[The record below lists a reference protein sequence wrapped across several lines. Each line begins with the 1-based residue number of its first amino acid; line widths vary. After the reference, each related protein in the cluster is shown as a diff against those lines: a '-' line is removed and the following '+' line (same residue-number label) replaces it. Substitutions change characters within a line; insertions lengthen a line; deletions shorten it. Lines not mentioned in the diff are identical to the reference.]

1 MSEENVE
8 VVRQGFDAFNALMRG
23 EGAEKALA
31 AFVDPEFEYDWP
43 AEREWP
49 EPDHSRR
56 GVPLA
61 FAFIRRVQS
70 TLIDVVWE
78 PLQLIE
84 APGNRVLA
92 EVRQSGRDRD
102 SGAPFEVQLF
112 LVITLRDGRVR
123 KLEFFRHRAEA
134 FEAAGLSE

>member
-8 VVRQGFDAFNALMRG
+8 IVRHGFDAFNAFMRG

-78 PLQLIE
+78 PLEFIG
-84 APGNRVLA
+84 APDNRVLV
-92 EVRQSGRDRD
+92 EVRQSGRERE
-102 SGAPFEVQLF
+102 SGVPIEVQLF
-112 LVITLRDGRVR
+112 QVVTLRDGRVR
-123 KLEFFRHRAEA
+123 KLEFFRHRADA
-134 FEAAGLSE
+134 LEAAGLSE

>member
-102 SGAPFEVQLF
+102 RGAPFEVQLF

>member
-1 MSEENVE
+1 MSQENVE
-8 VVRQGFDAFNALMRG
+8 VVRRGFDAFNAFMRG

-31 AFVDPEFEYDWP
+31 ALVDPEFEYDWP

-49 EPDHSRR
+49 GPDNSRR
-56 GVPLA
+56 GVPLV

-78 PLQLIE
+78 PLEFIE

-92 EVRQSGRDRD
+92 QVRQSVRDRE
-102 SGAPFEVQLF
+102 SGAPFDVQLF
-112 LVITLRDGRVR
+112 HVVTLRDGRVH
-123 KLEFFRHRAEA
+123 KLEFFRHRADA
-134 FEAAGLSE
+134 LEAAGLRE

>member
-8 VVRQGFDAFNALMRG
+8 IVRQGFDAFNAFMRG
-23 EGAEKALA
+23 ESAEKALA
-31 AFVDPEFEYDWP
+31 ALVDPEFEYDWP

-49 EPDHSRR
+49 GPDHRQ

-61 FAFIRRVQS
+61 FAFIRWVQGA
-70 TLIDVVWE
+70 LIDVVWE
-78 PLQLIE
+78 PLELIE

-92 EVRQSGRDRD
+92 EVRQSGRDRE
-102 SGAPFEVQLF
+102 SGVPIEVQLF
-112 LVITLRDGRVR
+112 HVVTLRDGRVR

-134 FEAAGLSE
+134 LEAAGLRE

>member
-8 VVRQGFDAFNALMRG
+8 IVRQGFDAFNAFMRG
-23 EGAEKALA
+23 ERAEKALA
-31 AFVDPEFEYDWP
+31 ALVDPEFEYDWP
-43 AEREWP
+43 AERQWP

-70 TLIDVVWE
+70 MLIDVVWE
-78 PLQLIE
+78 PLEFIE

-92 EVRQSGRDRD
+92 EVRQSGRDRE

-112 LVITLRDGRVR
+112 HVVTLRDGRVR
-123 KLEFFRHRAEA
+123 KLEFFRHRADA
-134 FEAAGLSE
+134 LEAAGLSD

>member
-1 MSEENVE
+1 M
-8 VVRQGFDAFNALMRG
+8 RQGFYAFNAFMRG
-23 EGAEKALA
+23 ESAEKALA
-31 AFVDPEFEYDWP
+31 ALVDPEFEYDWP

-92 EVRQSGRDRD
+92 EVRQSGRDRE
-102 SGAPFEVQLF
+102 SGVPIEVQLF
-112 LVITLRDGRVR
+112 HVVTLRDGRVR

-134 FEAAGLSE
+134 LEAAGLRE